1 MKDNAKEE
9 YEAGNV
15 EASKKKLG
23 VAKSQVESF
32 ASMLKITRRISPK
45 DKASFLAE
53 STKIIG
59 EIDELIEYIFSSN
72 MSKDLPLV
80 NNVPI
85 KETKEID
92 VGYFPTTYQNLSYD
106 QKWTEKK
113 CVKNYEIGAVTR
125 YQR

>member
-1 MKDNAKEE
+1 M
-9 YEAGNV
+9 
-15 EASKKKLG
+15 
-23 VAKSQVESF
+23 AKSQVESF
-32 ASMLKITRRISPK
+32 ASMVKITRRISPE

-59 EIDELIEYIFSSN
+59 KIDGLIENIFSSN

-106 QKWTEKK
+106 QKWAEKK